1 MPIIKPFKA
10 ILPSQ
15 ANAANVVVGLENLS
29 ISSAK
34 AIGSENPF
42 SFVHLLVPKIENYY
56 LRGSKQEIAFKK
68 IAENFDDFIQHEILV
83 KDKEEAIYIYT
94 KSKNGN
100 IKAGIWT
107 VSSIDDYLSNHIKK
121 HELTR
126 LEREKGLVEYLQQT
140 GLDANPVL
148 ITYHKNNE
156 LEEIIENEKLKPVHL
171 NFNIADEQHQIWRIT
186 DHLIADKIRKIFGK
200 MPFAYIADGHHRAA
214 AACSY
219 GIKRRLLNLKHN
231 GDEEYNYFSSVYIS
245 SDQLEILPF
254 HRFLKL
260 NHLFDHVEI
269 IGFLLDNFGITE
281 IESENLIPTD
291 KHIIGFYYQNK
302 AYHIDFNK
310 YLNKN
315 VLEDLDVSLLE
326 KLILKPLFNVNDPR
340 EDEKLY
346 FLGGEIDLESH
357 LLMIDNGK
365 YDLAFFLYPTSIKD
379 LMEIADLGK
388 TMPPKSTWFEP
399 KFLAGLITHQID

>member
-1 MPIIKPFKA
+1 MPNIKPFKA

-15 ANAANVVVGLENLS
+15 AKASNVVVGLENLS

-34 AIGSENPF
+34 AIGNANPF

-68 IAENFDDFIQHEILV
+68 IAENFDDFIQQEILV
-83 KDKEEAIYIYT
+83 KDKQEAIYIYT

-100 IKAGIWT
+100 VKTGIWT
-107 VSSIDDYLSNHIKK
+107 VSNIHDYLSNQIKK

-148 ITYHKNNE
+148 ITFEKNDD
-156 LEEIIENEKLKPVHL
+156 LEKIIKNEKLKPAHL
-171 NFNIADEQHQIWRIT
+171 DFNIADEQHQIWKVT
-186 DHLIADKIRKIFGK
+186 DEIVNHNIQAIFRK
-200 MPFAYIADGHHRAA
+200 MPNTYIADGHHRAA

-219 GIKRRLLNLKHN
+219 GVERRLLNLKHN
-231 GDEEYNYFSSVYIS
+231 GSEEYNYFSSVYIS
-245 SDQLEILPF
+245 ADQLEILPF

-269 IGFLLDNFGITE
+269 LEFLMDNFKIKE
-281 IESENLIPTD
+281 IERKDLIPT
-291 KHIIGFYYQNK
+291 KEHFIGFYYQNK
-302 AYHIDFNK
+302 AYQIDFNDF
-310 YLNKN
+310 LNSN
-315 VLEDLDVSLLE
+315 ILHDLDVSLLQ
-326 KLILKPLFNVNDPR
+326 KNILKPLFNVNDPR

-346 FLGGEIDLESH
+346 FIGGEIDLE
-357 LLMIDNGK
+357 LNLNMIDLGK
-365 YDLAFFLYPTSIKD
+365 FDIAFFLYPTSIKD
-379 LMEIADLGK
+379 LMKIADLGE

-399 KFLAGLITHQID
+399 KFLAGLITHEMD